1 MTQCLTLLTDLCL
14 ASLKCYVS
22 ARRLVEVNGVP
33 VLNSTVEEVT
43 ELLLQG
49 ASAAQIV
56 VLRHPPPAVASQQ
69 HPLLPLT
76 PSTMQNIGLERAAVT
91 METPPQRK
99 VIAI

>member
-1 MTQCLTLLTDLCL
+1 MTRCLTLLTDLYL
-14 ASLKCYVS
+14 VTLKCYVS
-22 ARRLVEVNGVP
+22 ACRLVEVNSVP

-49 ASAAQIV
+49 ASAQIV

>member
-1 MTQCLTLLTDLCL
+1 MTRCPTFLTDLYL
-14 ASLKCYVS
+14 VFFKCYVS
-22 ARRLVEVNGVP
+22 ACRLVEVNSVP

-49 ASAAQIV
+49 AGAQIV